1 MKGLRRFCIAAGI
14 VARMQDLSLLILVSE
29 FFRQDPFRALGLIG
43 FACVAISMGTD
54 FDPLRALG
62 LVDVD
67 EEADRESS
75 VA

>member
-1 MKGLRRFCIAAGI
+1 MKGLRRFCNAAGI
-14 VARMQDLSLLILVSE
+14 VPAMQELVILVGE

>member
-1 MKGLRRFCIAAGI
+1 MKGLRRYCVAAGM
-14 VARMQDLSLLILVSE
+14 VARMQDLVILVSE
-29 FFRQDPFRALGLIG
+29 FFRQDPFRALGLMG
-43 FACVAISMGTD
+43 MACVAISMTTD

-67 EEADRESS
+67 EEADGKSS

>member
-1 MKGLRRFCIAAGI
+1 
-14 VARMQDLSLLILVSE
+14 MQDLVILVSE
-29 FFRQDPFRALGLIG
+29 FFRQDPFRALGLMG
-43 FACVAISMGTD
+43 LACVAISMTTD

-67 EEADRESS
+67 EEADGKSS